1 MIGMGAGADRITYG
15 FFLSMAALLM
25 ALVLGPVQARAAD
38 ERVPFTPPSM
48 TPSLGAFGD
57 SGTQVR
63 DRVFD
68 GGAPASTG
76 LRKAAAAVSYPDG
89 DGHSVSIRV
98 SDSYLPDPGA
108 DQALATFLG
117 SLLHGSEMSRL
128 NVVVVTGPE
137 ITNSCGAGA
146 AACYFAGENKMV
158 IVGESSFGGLPTNYV
173 IAHEYGHHI
182 ANHRKNNPWRAI
194 DLGTK
199 RWASYEGV
207 CPNPMRGIY
216 FPGNE
221 GSHYF
226 ENPGEA
232 FAEAYAKYDSRYRS
246 FPWDWTSSLEPD
258 ATSYENIRQDVVQP
272 WTGNTVSRF
281 SGQVSRGRSSAA
293 TFDTPLDG
301 SLSIKLTAPAGTDF
315 DLALLT
321 RSGRVLK
328 RSARSGSREKVRFA
342 VCGQAKLKFRVSA
355 YRGSGLAKVTLSKP

>member
-25 ALVLGPVQARAAD
+25 ALVLGPAQARAAD

-68 GGAPASTG
+68 GGAPVSTG
-76 LRKAAAAVSYPDG
+76 LRKAAAAASYPDG

-98 SDSYLPDPGA
+98 SDSYLPDPAA

-137 ITNSCGAGA
+137 ITDICGAGA

-199 RWASYEGV
+199 RWASYEGI
-207 CPNPMRGIY
+207 CPNSVRGIY

-221 GSHYF
+221 GNHYF

-232 FAEAYAKYDSRYRS
+232 FAEAYAKYDSRYRG

-258 ATSYENIRQDVVQP
+258 ANSYESIRQDVLEP
-272 WTGNTVSRF
+272 WSGNSVSRF
-281 SGQVSRGRSSAA
+281 SGQLSRGRTSTLA
-293 TFDTPLDG
+293 FDTPLDG
-301 SLSIKLTAPAGTDF
+301 GLSVKLTGTSGTDF

-321 RSGRVLK
+321 NRGRVLR
-328 RSARSGSREKVRFA
+328 RSAHSGSREKIGYS
-342 VCGQAKLKFRVSA
+342 VCGQAKMKIRVYA
-355 YRGSGLAKVTLSKP
+355 YRGSGQAKVTLSKP

>member
-1 MIGMGAGADRITYG
+1 MIGMRAGADRITNALI
-15 FFLSMAALLM
+15 LSMATLLM
-25 ALVLGPVQARAAD
+25 ALVLGPAQARAAD

-57 SGTQVR
+57 SGIRVP

-68 GGAPASTG
+68 GGAPVTSG

-98 SDSYLPDPGA
+98 SDSYLPDPAA

-137 ITNSCGAGA
+137 ITNICGAGA
-146 AACYFAGENKMV
+146 AACYYAGEDKMV

-194 DLGTK
+194 DFGTK

-207 CPNPMRGIY
+207 CPNTARGIY

-221 GSHYF
+221 GSRYF

-246 FPWDWTSSLEPD
+246 FPWDWTSSLDPD
-258 ATSYENIRQDVVQP
+258 ANSYESIRQDVLQP
-272 WTGNTVSRF
+272 WTGNSVSRF
-281 SGQVSRGRSSAA
+281 SGQVNRGRSSAA
-293 TFDTPLDG
+293 SFDPPLDG
-301 SLSIKLTAPAGTDF
+301 GLSVRLTAPAGTDF

-321 RSGRVLK
+321 NGGRVLK
-328 RSARSGSREKVRFA
+328 RSARSGSRERISFA
-342 VCGQAKLKFRVSA
+342 VCGQVKMKFRVTA